1 MKISRNIAEK
11 LAAALLLVAALA
23 LIGFGAWRIHKVYDP
38 VTEEFGILAF
48 QRISERE
55 LVGIHVRSVR
65 RDKGLFTRLRPDA
78 AAGQTGV
85 PHVKLR
91 HSRSWRPH
99 TSMERKDFG

>member
-38 VTEEFGILAF
+38 VTEEFGIVAF

-55 LVGIHVRSVR
+55 LVVDSTFGGVR
-65 RDKGLFTRLRPDA
+65 RDKGLLYTTYDRTQPRGKQACP
-78 AAGQTGV
+78 T
-85 PHVKLR
+85 
-91 HSRSWRPH
+91 
-99 TSMERKDFG
+99 